1 MENETTTDIAVKEF
15 TADTDKNFA
24 PKANKLG
31 ADQDLVKLYNAG
43 VFNKDTPT
51 EPTISD
57 MSGSGFQNPTTDN
70 SYDNAVLDYYNQTQN
85 VDENKIKRDVLKQF
99 QGQIDATKRSY
110 SQLLGEVKQQSTG
123 RLGEDTAMQSR
134 RGLLGSDFGSAQTEK
149 TRNLNYTNEEKVRA
163 AESAAL
169 AAIKSQALGLA
180 QQEIA
185 ANKAAKLQGSQAWLE
200 SLRTKPKRKNEALA
214 NLANAFLTQ
223 NKNPLEM
230 SQTEL
235 QKIADESNGFF
246 TVQDIINSY
255 LNTKQAQEAA
265 QKEQDLEFRGKEA
278 DISKTL
284 KETEMI
290 DRKFEEDKRQFG
302 MSYALQAR
310 NVALNERKAALDSAT
325 LGTEG
330 DVEGK
335 VSLIT
340 SALQNAKDL
349 SEASGASGASKMIGN
364 FLVGD
369 TKYNQLNTYVD
380 TLKTNILA
388 LATDPNIKK
397 FFGPQMSNADV
408 RLMQS
413 VGTTLDPSSQTPE
426 QMNQELKRL
435 EEVFT
440 RLGVYGGESSQ
451 PETQVVNGITYQ
463 KAADGLYYPAN

>member
-255 LNTKQAQEAA
+255 LTTKRAQDGNRTYTRTA
-265 QKEQDLEFRGKEA
+265 
-278 DISKTL
+278 
-284 KETEMI
+284 
-290 DRKFEEDKRQFG
+290 
-302 MSYALQAR
+302 
-310 NVALNERKAALDSAT
+310 KA
-325 LGTEG
+325 
-330 DVEGK
+330 
-335 VSLIT
+335 
-340 SALQNAKDL
+340 
-349 SEASGASGASKMIGN
+349 
-364 FLVGD
+364 
-369 TKYNQLNTYVD
+369 
-380 TLKTNILA
+380 
-388 LATDPNIKK
+388 
-397 FFGPQMSNADV
+397 
-408 RLMQS
+408 
-413 VGTTLDPSSQTPE
+413 
-426 QMNQELKRL
+426 
-435 EEVFT
+435 
-440 RLGVYGGESSQ
+440 
-451 PETQVVNGITYQ
+451 NG
-463 KAADGLYYPAN
+463 